1 MDASPRAVRELQ
13 RVQACRRPAAE
24 AEAAEAEVWRRA
36 EVEMTR
42 CGTALASAAFLFEI

>member
-1 MDASPRAVRELQ
+1 MDASPASCAGAAARASMPPP
-13 RVQACRRPAAE
+13 RRGGGGVE
-24 AEAAEAEVWRRA
+24 EA